1 MADLK
6 SLLKDYPI
14 NKQKEWDWENWRYAE
29 PSFGSDFEDGTIF
42 PYIVEEATAR
52 IKKQQ
57 DEYIMQKLFEFNI
70 DPNTLANQLK
80 EIHRLNK
87 VIHKL
92 ENALDKACSQIAWLF
107 DDMENIKSTWYAD
120 DWKEWALEDEDE
132 E

>member
-6 SLLKDYPI
+6 SLLKDCPI

-42 PYIVEEATAR
+42 PFIVEGEAR

-57 DEYIMQKLFEFNI
+57 DECIMSKLFDLKI
-70 DPNTLANQLK
+70 DPNTLANQLE

-92 ENALDKACSQIAWLF
+92 ENALDKACAQISWIYEGE
-107 DDMENIKSTWYAD
+107 DIKSTWYAD
-120 DWKEWALEDEDE
+120 DWKEWALEDEDDE